1 MTEKGISTNSPNGS
15 LRDEVRKVIRTLE
28 ALPSAP
34 AVASNILNALT
45 QARPDMER
53 VVKLLETD
61 QGLAMKLL
69 RLVNS
74 SYYGLSKK
82 VATLQRAV
90 ALLGVEQL
98 RCMLL
103 SVTVSESLI
112 KELRRRARKDQ
123 QALWEHSL
131 ACAVCCELF
140 AEKVL
145 PKRASEAFVLGLLH
159 DVGKL
164 LFMECAAETYQE
176 VEKAARE
183 RGVSMAEAEQDLLG
197 VDHATV
203 ARWLA
208 EKWELPPI
216 LTFPLW
222 WHHHSPDVLSMM
234 DIPDPEIRDLSLLIN
249 LSDHVVHELMAD
261 AVAVELFR
269 NPDPA
274 LLSHFGLNPTDC
286 HEVKSRI
293 AKRYSARTA
302 LLDFEQDELSFYF
315 RALQRAN
322 QHLSRMASQGLRLE
336 ASRRSERERE
346 ALEDLETLLPAL
358 GDVPTMVEEAA
369 GRVAELLGVDQGVV
383 YVWDDSSPM
392 LHGCWWKAEDAPRS
406 FTLSKEGGNGREALN
421 SMPFEM
427 RQLLGGFRK
436 RYSFTAAGALMDR
449 RVQYHPPFIAVPIV
463 VDGTVVGEAILH
475 EQALHYEEPDAAR
488 PLSVYE
494 KLGRVLSSAVRQIR
508 LVEKSRD
515 LNDKLSTALAQ
526 AGRTMKELREAQA
539 RYRDEKE
546 RLAVT
551 LKSIAE
557 AVIATDTEGRVVLF
571 NEGASKLTGWNEE
584 EVLGKSASD
593 VLRLVR
599 TATDEPLPNPVGLVV
614 AKGGPVEYANELA
627 LRTRDGSAKPVAMC
641 AAPII
646 DEEDRTLGVIFAIR
660 DLTYQKKMETEVLRA
675 RKLDSIRILAGG
687 IAHDFN
693 NIMMGILGNLNLAHM
708 FLNDPEK
715 LESRLAEAEKGVH
728 RAKDLTQ
735 QLLSLAKGGAPIKKT
750 TAISDLLREGTDF
763 VLSGS
768 NVKVHFDLPKDLR
781 PVDVDVAQMH
791 QVISNLL
798 INAKQ
803 AMPNGGTVW
812 ISAENCEVNEE
823 TGLPLPKGS
832 YVHIAFRDEGVGIK
846 AEYLDRIFDP
856 YFTTKDRT
864 SEKGTGL
871 GLAIVYSVM
880 KRHGG
885 CVTVE
890 SQEGKGT
897 VFHLYLPATDAV
909 PASVSE
915 EAKTIQTGRGRILVM
930 DDEESVRNIVRE
942 MLTHLGYETDMAKDG
957 QEAIQKYE
965 AALKQGRPYVAAILD
980 LTVRG
985 GMGAKATVERIH
997 ALDPSAKA
1005 IVSSGYVQD
1014 EVVDRYAE
1022 FGFAAVITKPFTIRK
1037 LSETLQRVVHMKER
1051 RRFER
1056 KRVQHPVMVETE
1068 ETSFL
1073 ASTMNLSEEGVLI
1086 DSHVPMTPEAM
1097 ISLNLKADQET
1108 QRRFVGRVVW
1118 SRVNATNGHGGSYLV
1133 GVHFENTSE
1142 EDKEFVRHLMEEES

>member
-1 MTEKGISTNSPNGS
+1 MRDEELPPGES
-15 LRDEVRKVIRTLE
+15 LKEEVRKVIRTLE

-34 AVASNILNALT
+34 AVASSILNTLT

-69 RLVNS
+69 RVVNS
-74 SYYGLSKK
+74 SYYGFRKK

-90 ALLGVEQL
+90 ALLGMEQL

-112 KELRRRARKDQ
+112 KELRQRARKDQ

-145 PKRASEAFVLGLLH
+145 PKRSSEAFVLGLLH

-183 RGVSMAEAEQDLLG
+183 RGVTMVAAEQDLLG
-197 VDHATV
+197 VDHTTV

-222 WHHHSPDVLSMM
+222 WHHHSPDVLGLM
-234 DIPDPEIRDLSLLIN
+234 DIPDPEIRDLSLLVN
-249 LSDHVVHELMAD
+249 LSDHVAHELMAD

-269 NPDPA
+269 SPDPV
-274 LLSHFGLNPTDC
+274 LLDHFHLTHSDC
-286 HEVKSRI
+286 DHVKARI

-315 RALQRAN
+315 SALQRAN
-322 QHLSRMASQGLRLE
+322 QHLSRMASQGLHLE
-336 ASRRSERERE
+336 RSRGSERERE
-346 ALEDLETLLPAL
+346 ALEALEGVLAASADLPTLL
-358 GDVPTMVEEAA
+358 EEAA
-369 GRVAELLGVDQGVV
+369 GRVADILGVDHGVV
-383 YVWDDSSPM
+383 YVWNETGPAM
-392 LHGCWWKAEDAPRS
+392 HGCWWKEGDPCRPFILAKD
-406 FTLSKEGGNGREALN
+406 GGNGRDVLN
-421 SMPFEM
+421 RMPPEM
-427 RQLLGGFRK
+427 RQLMGAFRK
-436 RYSFTAAGALMDR
+436 RYSFTAGGASMDR
-449 RVQYHPPFIAVPIV
+449 RVQYHPPYIAVPIL
-463 VDGTVVGEAILH
+463 VDDAVVGEILLH
-475 EQALHYEEPDAAR
+475 EEALHHDDPEAVR
-488 PLSVYE
+488 PVSVYE
-494 KLGRVLSSAVRQIR
+494 KLGRVLSSCVRQIR
-508 LVEKSRD
+508 LAEKARD
-515 LNDKLSTALAQ
+515 LSDKLSAALAQ
-526 AGRTMKELREAQA
+526 AGRTMKELREAQG

-557 AVIATDTEGRVVLF
+557 AVIATDTAGRVVLF
-571 NEGASKLTGWNEE
+571 NEGASKLTGWDEAE
-584 EVLGKSASD
+584 AVGQST
-593 VLRLVR
+593 VHILRLVR
-599 TATDEPLPNPVGLVV
+599 TPSEEPLPYPVSLVLD
-614 AKGGPVEYANELA
+614 KGGPVEYPNELA
-627 LRTRDGSAKPVAMC
+627 VTARNGTLKPVSLC
-641 AAPII
+641 GAPIV
-646 DEEDRTLGVIFAIR
+646 DHQGDTVGVIFALR

-693 NIMMGILGNLNLAHM
+693 NIMMSILGNLNLARM
-708 FLNDPEK
+708 FLHQPEK
-715 LESRLAEAEKGVH
+715 LEPRLAEAEKGVL
-728 RAKDLTQ
+728 RAKELTQ
-735 QLLSLAKGGAPIKKT
+735 QLLGLAKGGTPSKKT
-750 TAISDLLREGTDF
+750 TAIAQMLREGAEF

-768 NVKVHFDLPKDLR
+768 NVKVAFDLPDDLQ
-781 PVDVDVAQMH
+781 PVDVDVAQMN

-803 AMPNGGTVW
+803 AMPKGGTVW
-812 ISAENCEVNEE
+812 ISAENCQVREDS
-823 TGLPLPKGS
+823 GLPLPEGS
-832 YVHIAFRDEGVGIK
+832 YVHIAVRDEGVGIK

-856 YFTTKDRT
+856 YFTTKTRT

-890 SQEGKGT
+890 SEEGKGAL
-897 VFHLYLPATDAV
+897 FHLYLPAADHTAPKVREDPQPL
-909 PASVSE
+909 PA
-915 EAKTIQTGRGRILVM
+915 GRGRILVM
-930 DDEESVRNIVRE
+930 DDEESVRNIVQE
-942 MLTHLGYETDMAKDG
+942 MLNHLGYETDVAVDG
-957 QEAIQKYE
+957 HEAVRKYE
-965 AALKQGRPYVAAILD
+965 RALKQGRPYAAAILD

-985 GMGAKATVERIH
+985 GMGAKETLEKIH
-997 ALDPSAKA
+997 ALDPSVKA

-1014 EVVDRYAE
+1014 DIVDRYRDY
-1022 FGFAAVITKPFTIRK
+1022 GFVGVVTKPFTLRK
-1037 LSETLQRVVHMKER
+1037 LGETLQRVVHQGER
-1051 RRFER
+1051 RRSER
-1056 KRVQHPVMVETE
+1056 KRVSHELIVESGRG
-1068 ETSFL
+1068 SFP
-1073 ASTMNLSEEGVLI
+1073 ARAKNLSEDGVLL
-1086 DSHVPMTPEAM
+1086 DCGVPMEANES
-1097 ISLNLKADQET
+1097 ISLSVKAAEEDTRCLK
-1108 QRRFVGRVVW
+1108 GRVVW
-1118 SRVNATNGHGGSYLV
+1118 SRVDASNGHGGSHLV
-1133 GVHFENTSE
+1133 GVHFESITE
-1142 EDKEFVRHLMEEES
+1142 EDREFVRRLLEEEP

>member
-1 MTEKGISTNSPNGS
+1 MSDKGPPLEHPNGS
-15 LRDEVRKVIRTLE
+15 LKEEVRKVIRTLE

-34 AVASNILNALT
+34 AVASNILNTLT

-74 SYYGLSKK
+74 SYYGFRKK

-90 ALLGVEQL
+90 TLLGMEQL

-145 PKRASEAFVLGLLH
+145 PKRSSEAFVLGLLH

-183 RGVSMAEAEQDLLG
+183 SGMTMAAAEQDLLG

-222 WHHHSPDVLSMM
+222 WHHHSPDVLKLM
-234 DIPDPEIRDLSLLIN
+234 DIPDPEIRDLSLLVN
-249 LSDHVVHELMAD
+249 LSDHVAHELMAD
-261 AVAVELFR
+261 AVAVELFQS
-269 NPDPA
+269 PDPA
-274 LLSHFGLNPTDC
+274 LLDHFHLTLSDC
-286 HEVKSRI
+286 DHVKSRI

-315 RALQRAN
+315 SALQRAN
-322 QHLSRMASQGLRLE
+322 QHLSRMASQGLHMERW
-336 ASRRSERERE
+336 RGSERDRE
-346 ALEDLETLLPAL
+346 ALDALEGFLAPNADL
-358 GDVPTMVEEAA
+358 PTMLEEAA
-369 GRVAELLGVDQGVV
+369 RRVADILGVDHGVV
-383 YVWDDSSPM
+383 YVWDDAGPAM
-392 LHGCWWKAEDAPRS
+392 HGCWWKEGEPCCPFA
-406 FTLSKEGGNGREALN
+406 LSKDGGNGRDVLN
-421 SMPFEM
+421 RMPPEL
-427 RQLLGGFRK
+427 RQLMGAFRK
-436 RYSFTAAGALMDR
+436 RYSFTAGGASMDR
-449 RVQYHPPFIAVPIV
+449 RVQYHPPYIAVPIL
-463 VDGTVVGEAILH
+463 VDDAVVGEILLH
-475 EQALHYEEPDAAR
+475 EEALHHDEPDAVR
-488 PLSVYE
+488 PVSVYE
-494 KLGRVLSSAVRQIR
+494 KLGRVLSSCVRQIR
-508 LVEKSRD
+508 LAEKARD
-515 LNDKLSTALAQ
+515 LSDKLSAALAQ

-557 AVIATDTEGRVVLF
+557 AVIATDTAGRVVLF
-571 NEGASKLTGWNEE
+571 NEGASKLTGWDEAE
-584 EVLGKSASD
+584 AVGQPAGHI
-593 VLRLVR
+593 LRLVR
-599 TATDEPLPNPVGLVV
+599 TPSEEVLPDPVSLVLD
-614 AKGGPVEYANELA
+614 KGGPLEYPNELA
-627 LRTRDGSAKPVAMC
+627 VTARNGTLKPVALC
-641 AAPII
+641 GAPIV
-646 DEEDRTLGVIFAIR
+646 DHHGGTVGVIFALR

-675 RKLDSIRILAGG
+675 RKLESIRILAGG

-693 NIMMGILGNLNLAHM
+693 NIMMGILGNLNLARM
-708 FLNDPEK
+708 FLNQPEK
-715 LESRLAEAEKGVH
+715 LEPRIAEAEKGVL
-728 RAKDLTQ
+728 RAKELTQ
-735 QLLSLAKGGAPIKKT
+735 QLLSLSKGGTPIKKT
-750 TAISDLLREGTDF
+750 TDIAQILREGAEF

-768 NVKVHFDLPKDLR
+768 NVKVQFDLPEDLQ
-781 PVDVDVAQMH
+781 PVDVDVAQMN

-798 INAKQ
+798 INAKH
-803 AMPNGGTVW
+803 AMPKGGMVW
-812 ISAENCEVNEE
+812 ISAENCDIREGS
-823 TGLPLPKGS
+823 GLPLPEGS
-832 YVHIAFRDEGVGIK
+832 YVHIAVRDEGVGIK

-856 YFTTKDRT
+856 YFTTKTRT

-890 SQEGKGT
+890 SEEGKGA
-897 VFHLYLPATDAV
+897 VFHLYLPAADHMAPKV
-909 PASVSE
+909 QEDP
-915 EAKTIQTGRGRILVM
+915 KPLHTGRGRILVM
-930 DDEESVRNIVRE
+930 DDEESVRNIVQE
-942 MLTHLGYETDMAKDG
+942 MLTHLGYETDVATDG
-957 QEAIQKYE
+957 QEAVQKYE
-965 AALKQGRPYVAAILD
+965 RALRQGRPYAAAILD

-985 GMGAKATVERIH
+985 GMGAKETLERIR
-997 ALDPSAKA
+997 ALDPAVKA
-1005 IVSSGYVQD
+1005 IVSSGYIQD
-1014 EVVDRYAE
+1014 DIVDRYSDY
-1022 FGFAAVITKPFTIRK
+1022 GFAGVVTKPFTIRK
-1037 LSETLQRVVHMKER
+1037 LAETLQRVVPHGER
-1051 RRFER
+1051 RRRER
-1056 KRVQHPVMVETE
+1056 KRVDQEVIVESNRG
-1068 ETSFL
+1068 SFP
-1073 ASTMNLSEEGVLI
+1073 ARAKNLSEDGLLI
-1086 DSHVPMTPEAM
+1086 GCGVPMEADEPVCL
-1097 ISLNLKADQET
+1097 SVKAGEEHARRLK
-1108 QRRFVGRVVW
+1108 GRVVW
-1118 SRVNATNGHGGSYLV
+1118 CRVDGSNGHGGSHLV
-1133 GVHFENTSE
+1133 GIHLESVTE
-1142 EDKEFVRHLMEEES
+1142 EDREFVRRLLEEDS